1 MVRSY
6 NASIILAILADGMS
20 FVILENWLF
29 DLAVFVYHLTFLLEV
44 FPCHPHLIVMVKSF
58 SRFSQAHSFDLRDFS
73 VVAHGYS

>member
-29 DLAVFVYHLTFLLEV
+29 DLAVFVYHLTFLV
-44 FPCHPHLIVMVKSF
+44 
-58 SRFSQAHSFDLRDFS
+58 
-73 VVAHGYS
+73 